1 MTGGVFIDWGIRVT
15 TGGAQKWEY
24 KNKLCDYKF
33 WKQINNFN
41 MTCHIGTWN
50 KKLHTISN
58 GKAKSDSGNIDFQAR
73 SRYITDNREI
83 NTRATATPVKGV
95 GFTSFEDDLI

>member
-15 TGGAQKWEY
+15 TGGAQKREY

-41 MTCHIGTWN
+41 MTCHIGT
-50 KKLHTISN
+50 
-58 GKAKSDSGNIDFQAR
+58 
-73 SRYITDNREI
+73 
-83 NTRATATPVKGV
+83 
-95 GFTSFEDDLI
+95 